1 MCILVAFY
9 YIALQEGDIVSV
21 WIWGDLF
28 EELMYA
34 HYLVAVLSIPP
45 FYFFFGNKVTASYRH
60 KGHGYAGGIKLSSTL
75 KKICS

>member
-45 FYFFFGNKVTASYRH
+45 FYFFSGIRTYLQHNCNSFCPQSRL
-60 KGHGYAGGIKLSSTL
+60 YAYDYTSHITT
-75 KKICS
+75 

>member
-9 YIALQEGDIVSV
+9 YIAQQEGDIVSV

-45 FYFFFGNKVTASYRH
+45 FYFFS
-60 KGHGYAGGIKLSSTL
+60 GIK
-75 KKICS
+75 